1 MNFWAP
7 VSLNQIVGN
16 TRSLE
21 LLRAILEN
29 RDRAPSCYVFD
40 GLNGVGKNTM
50 AKLFFHDLFP
60 DVKPKVVQPEFFSQI
75 LQQEDLDE
83 YTCLIWDHAERL
95 STEQADQLCAYLDRS
110 DVKTVSIFL
119 CVSYNKV
126 HKGLRA
132 RALRIPCLKPSRTDM
147 VGLLGSICASH
158 HLNFELEAL
167 NLIAARSSDIPSRA
181 ILDLQATSVVGDIT
195 VGTVRKLQVNIEEQA
210 IKLLSNIDH
219 PDIMKMAG
227 SIKDM
232 HPMEELIDTL
242 FEVYSMAFYD
252 STKSLGVIAEKLS
265 NYIRVGDIFI
275 KWKSVITPP
284 PSALFILIKEL
295 ADSRKAVELPVLISS
310 PSLKKEV
317 QRAPIATEESWN
329 KIISEASN
337 IGDSSIR

>member
-29 RDRAPSCYVFD
+29 RDRAPSCYVLD
-40 GLNGVGKNTM
+40 GLNGVGKNAM
-50 AKLFFHDLFP
+50 AKLFLHELFP
-60 DVKPKVVQPEFFSQI
+60 DVKPKVVQPEFFTQT

-110 DVKTVSIFL
+110 DVKSVSVFL
-119 CVSYNKV
+119 CVNYNKV

-132 RALRIPCLKPSRTDM
+132 RALRIPCLKPSRADL

-167 NLIAARSSDIPSRA
+167 NLIAARSSDTPSRA
-181 ILDLQATSVVGDIT
+181 ILDLQAISVMGGVTTKT
-195 VGTVRKLQVNIEEQA
+195 VCKLQVNIEEQA
-210 IKLLSNIDH
+210 IQLLTNIDH
-219 PDIMKMAG
+219 PDIMKMA
-227 SIKDM
+227 SLIKDM
-232 HPMEELIDTL
+232 HPMEELIDAL
-242 FEVYSMAFYD
+242 FEVYSTAFYD

-265 NYIRVGDIFI
+265 NYKRVGDIFI
-275 KWKSVITPP
+275 KWKSVVAPP
-284 PSALFILIKEL
+284 SSALFILIKEL
-295 ADSRKAVELPVLISS
+295 ADSRKAVEMPVFISS
-310 PSLKKEV
+310 PSPKKEV